1 MIEKSILV
9 WLLLAW
15 SFSAHASGIR
25 TVHVNDEKMQ
35 AISLRMGKATVLR
48 FPDKP
53 KKVVIGNQNYYS
65 VEFID
70 NDLTI
75 QPIGDVETNL
85 FVYTPHR
92 TYGFLLKVCHGCRYD
107 DLVYVKWKSRFQ
119 PPARSRQEQSA
130 GKTSI
135 PGFKAIGLKF
145 FLEEDLQIE
154 VVRTMADEG
163 RSLRIIDI
171 NIKNLTT
178 SEKIKISSLKL
189 VATRRNIPL
198 SGQGYVIEEDSLQG
212 DKSSRARLFLP
223 LSEKRGFSLN
233 AVLGDKKN
241 KVIVGQKFLQ

>member
-1 MIEKSILV
+1 MIKKFIWVWLILV
-9 WLLLAW
+9 W
-15 SFSAHASGIR
+15 SFSALASGIR

-75 QPIGDVETNL
+75 QPLGDVDTNL

-107 DLVYVKWKSRFQ
+107 DLVYVRWKSKFQ
-119 PPARSRQEQSA
+119 PPTRSRPDQSPSRA
-130 GKTSI
+130 SI
-135 PGFKAIGLKF
+135 PGFKPIGLKF
-145 FLEEDLQIE
+145 DLEERLQVE

-163 RSLRIIDI
+163 RSLRMVDV
-171 NIKNLTT
+171 NIKNLT
-178 SEKIKISSLKL
+178 SEQIKISSLKL
-189 VATRRNIPL
+189 VATRSNVPL
-198 SGQGYVIEEDSLQG
+198 SGQGYVIEEDSLQAG
-212 DKSSRARLFLP
+212 KSSRARLFLP
-223 LSEKRGFSLN
+223 LSERRGFSLN
-233 AVLGDKKN
+233 AVLGEKKN
-241 KVIVGQKFLQ
+241 KIIVGQKFLQ